1 MSLGLLVKDELKGF
15 YRSKVMLTLWAGLP
29 LLTLLIYL
37 ASPSNQSLSLAS
49 FTAIIIGS
57 IGGVLA
63 AAMLV
68 SSIISEKSRHV
79 FDLFVIRPVKR
90 RDIVLSKFLAT
101 YVCVAVAAII
111 ALIFGA
117 FFDLVRNGSLQS
129 DILSVSINAL
139 IMAMSMMAI
148 ACSAGVLIGFFANS
162 MLTGIILV
170 IYGANQLS
178 VVAALPALI
187 LPNEPLLPLIPGVIV
202 TVILLAIAIRM
213 FDRKQL

>member
-79 FDLFVIRPVKR
+79 FDLFIIRPVKR
-90 RDIVLSKFLAT
+90 SDIVLSKFMAT
-101 YVCVAVAAII
+101 FFCVTAAGII

-117 FFDLVRNGSLQS
+117 LFDLVRNGSLPG
-129 DILSVSINAL
+129 DILSISVNAL
-139 IMAMSMMAI
+139 IMAGSKRERRA
-148 ACSAGVLIGFFANS
+148 ASGLGFSSNPT
-162 MLTGIILV
+162 M
-170 IYGANQLS
+170 
-178 VVAALPALI
+178 
-187 LPNEPLLPLIPGVIV
+187 
-202 TVILLAIAIRM
+202 R
-213 FDRKQL
+213 